1 MNSIQLLPRKQ
12 RSNKHFNS
20 FDGSQYYPDTKKQYQ
35 KKKKNKQPSGIRDTK
50 ILDSIRRQNST
61 IYKKNYTLGPS
72 RVNFRGLKTGSTFEN
87 QKKNHMILSM
97 DAEKR
102 HLLKF
107 NT

>member
-20 FDGSQYYPDTKKQYQ
+20 FDEVNTTLIPKQYQ
-35 KKKKNKQPSGIRDTK
+35 KKKEQIALRNTDTK

-72 RVNFRGLKTGSTFEN
+72 RVNFRDARLVQHLKIRRKITGSYRWM
-87 QKKNHMILSM
+87 QKKGIY
-97 DAEKR
+97 
-102 HLLKF
+102 
-107 NT
+107 